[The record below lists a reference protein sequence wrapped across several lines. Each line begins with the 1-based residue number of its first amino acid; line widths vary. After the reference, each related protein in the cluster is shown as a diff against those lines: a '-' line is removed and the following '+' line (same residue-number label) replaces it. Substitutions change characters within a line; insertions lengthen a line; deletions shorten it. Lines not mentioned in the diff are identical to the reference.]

1 MGVKTIPQLDIL
13 IIFVFSQYFFSC
25 KRKKPQFALRLF
37 VIPLGFEPRT
47 TTLKV

>member
-1 MGVKTIPQLDIL
+1 MKK
-13 IIFVFSQYFFSC
+13 VFKINDFEDFFH
-25 KRKKPQFALRLF
+25 F